1 MTSPRLAVIGLGRM
15 GQSLVALA
23 GEQGW
28 DVTARITAPGNHLGA
43 GITRETLQGADVCV
57 DFTAADAAPANIR
70 AAVRAACPIVVGTT
84 GWKAEREAVEQ
95 DVRAAGG
102 SMLAS
107 PNFSLGVNVLWQV
120 AEHAA
125 RLVARMPGFDA
136 HIVETHHAGKR
147 DAPSG
152 TALRLRELTSVALE
166 RDVPVTSIRTG
177 SVPGTHELLFDGAFE
192 QIRLAHVARDRRV
205 FAEGALVAA
214 RWLIGRRGIFTM
226 ADLLA
231 GDSASG
237 Q

>member
-1 MTSPRLAVIGLGRM
+1 MTSLRLAVIGLGRM
-15 GQSLVALA
+15 GQSVVALA
-23 GEQGW
+23 EEQGW
-28 DVTARITAPGNHLGA
+28 DVTARISAPGNRGGA
-43 GITRETLQGADVCV
+43 AITRETLGGADVCV
-57 DFTAADAAPANIR
+57 DFTAAAAAPANIR
-70 AAVRAACPIVVGTT
+70 AAVRAGCPIVVGTT
-84 GWKAEREAVEQ
+84 GWNAEREAVEQ
-95 DVRAAGG
+95 VVRAAGG
-102 SMLAS
+102 AMLAS
-107 PNFSLGVNVLWQV
+107 PNFSLGINVFWQL

-152 TALRLRELTSVALE
+152 TALRLREVTSAALE

-177 SVPGTHELLFDGAFE
+177 FVPGTHELLFDGAFE
-192 QIRLAHVARDRRV
+192 QIRLGHVARDRRV

-231 GDSASG
+231 GDSAPG

>member
-1 MTSPRLAVIGLGRM
+1 M
-15 GQSLVALA
+15 GQSVMALA
-23 GEQGW
+23 EEQGW
-28 DVTARITAPGNHLGA
+28 DVTARIAAPGNRGGA
-43 GITRETLQGADVCV
+43 AITRETLGDADVCV
-57 DFTAADAAPANIR
+57 DFTAAAAAPANIH
-70 AAVRAACPIVVGTT
+70 AAVRAGCPIVVGTT
-84 GWKAEREAVEQ
+84 GWNAEREAVEQ
-95 DVRAAGG
+95 IVRAAGG
-102 SMLAS
+102 AMLAS
-107 PNFSLGVNVLWQV
+107 PNFSLGVNVLWQL

-152 TALRLRELTSVALE
+152 TALRLREVTSAALE

-177 SVPGTHELLFDGAFE
+177 FVPGTHELLFDGAFE
-192 QIRLAHVARDRRV
+192 QIRLGHVARDRRV

-231 GDSASG
+231 GDSAPG